1 MSLQMP
7 LLKGYYRMKLRTNI
21 RNSPVDPATDLPADL
36 VGAFDEKV
44 FPRFRIATLDTL
56 EWGRKR
62 HHIPL
67 MLEVDVTAAR
77 DAIRLQKEQTG
88 ESVSFTGWIIKCL
101 AQAVAEHPHVHALRK
116 GGGKLITFR
125 DVDVT
130 IVVERAVG
138 PSRTGERGT
147 TLPMPYIIRRT
158 NDKSLAAIHAEIR
171 GAQQA
176 PVGDGATQIGGA
188 YAASQVRLFS
198 MLPKFARDLL
208 VWRRLQRDPF
218 FMKRMMGT
226 VSITSIGM
234 AGHGGIGWGI
244 PLGIHPLILAVGG
257 ISPRPLLVGDRLV
270 MREHLGLTVLF
281 DHDVTDGAPVARF
294 VSRLQELME
303 SACGLVP

>member
-1 MSLQMP
+1 MP
-7 LLKGYYRMKLRTNI
+7 
-21 RNSPVDPATDLPADL
+21 DL
-36 VGAFDEKV
+36 VGAFDEAT
-44 FPRFRIATLDTL
+44 FPLFRIATLDTL

-67 MLEVDVTAAR
+67 MFEADVTAAR
-77 DAIRLQKEQTG
+77 EAIRLQKERTG
-88 ESVSFTGWIIKCL
+88 EGVSFTGWIIKCL

-116 GGGKLITFR
+116 GRGKLITFR

-138 PSRTGERGT
+138 PAGSGARGT
-147 TLPMPYIIRRT
+147 TLPMPYIIRQA

-171 GAQQA
+171 SAQQA
-176 PVGDGATQIGGA
+176 PLGDGATQIGGS

-218 FMKRMMGT
+218 FMKKMMGT
-226 VSITSIGM
+226 VSVTSIGM
-234 AGHGGIGWGI
+234 AGHGGVGWGI

-257 ISPRPLLVGDRLV
+257 ISPRPLLVEDRLL
-270 MREHLGLTVLF
+270 MREQPGPDRALRPRRNRRRPRGPLCCPPPRTYGVRLRF
-281 DHDVTDGAPVARF
+281 GA
-294 VSRLQELME
+294 LIY
-303 SACGLVP
+303 G

>member
-1 MSLQMP
+1 MS
-7 LLKGYYRMKLRTNI
+7 RRTNI
-21 RNSPVDPATDLPADL
+21 RNSPSDPI
-36 VGAFDEKV
+36 GAFAERT
-44 FPRFRIATLDTL
+44 FPRFRTATIDTL

-67 MLEVDVTAAR
+67 MLEVDVTTAR
-77 DAIRLQKEQTG
+77 DAIRVQKEQTG
-88 ESVSFTGWIIKCL
+88 EAVSFTGWIIKCL

-116 GGGKLITFR
+116 GRGKLITFG

-138 PSRTGERGT
+138 PGGAGARTT
-147 TLPMPYIIRRT
+147 TLPMPYIIRKA
-158 NDKSLAAIHAEIR
+158 NEKSLAAIHAEIR
-171 GAQQA
+171 SAQQA

-226 VSITSIGM
+226 VSVTSIGM

-257 ISPRPLLVGDRLV
+257 ISPRPLLVEDRLL

-294 VSRLQELME
+294 IGRLQELLE
-303 SACGLVP
+303 SAYGLAG